1 MSVNVLYH
9 KWFRELRQLWPDER
23 LTRVRLLAW
32 FLAGLYTSRSV
43 QLHRIALKIPSS
55 AQLTSVTRRLSRF
68 LQNPWLRVR
77 SAYEPMAR
85 ALLEQS
91 ARTVGEI
98 RLILDTTSV
107 GANHRLLMV
116 ALAYRRRALP
126 LAWTW
131 VRQKKG
137 LSAAQRQLA
146 LLVYV
151 KTLLPRHTPV
161 LVVGDTEFGAIQM
174 LKQLDAWG
182 WHYVLRQKANFK
194 VCPKGKRTWQPF
206 GHLVSRVGEQVWWEQ
221 ARLTRQKRQRV
232 NLLALQ
238 TPGEPEPWLLATNL
252 PNAALALQAYRR
264 RMWIEELFGDLKR
277 HGFDLASTHLRH
289 IERLSRLTLLVAL
302 LYLWL
307 VALGS
312 RILKEGT
319 RWRVDRRDRRDLSLF
334 QIGLRSIEQCLT
346 NELPLRILW
355 RPYWN

>member
-9 KWFRELRQLWPDER
+9 KWFRELRQLWPEER

-32 FLAGLYTSRSV
+32 FLAGIYTSRSV

-68 LQNPWLRVR
+68 LENSRLRVR
-77 SAYEPMAR
+77 PCYEPMAR
-85 ALLEQS
+85 ALLAES
-91 ARTVGEI
+91 ARTGGEV

-107 GANHRLLMV
+107 GAHHRLLMV
-116 ALAYRRRALP
+116 ALAYRRRAIP

-137 LSAAQRQLA
+137 LSAARLHLA
-146 LLVYV
+146 VLAYV
-151 KTLLPRHTPV
+151 KTLLPCHTQV
-161 LVVGDTEFGAIQM
+161 LVVGDTEFGAIKV
-174 LKQLDAWG
+174 LKQLDAWH

-194 VCPKGKRTWQPF
+194 VCSKDHRIWQTF
-206 GHLVSRVGEQVWWEQ
+206 GHLVSQVGEQVWWEQ

-238 TPGEPEPWLLATNL
+238 TPGEEEPWLLATNL
-252 PNAALALQAYRR
+252 PSAAHALQAYRR
-264 RMWIEELFGDLKR
+264 RMWVEELFGDLKR
-277 HGFDLASTHLRH
+277 HGFDLQSTHLRH

-307 VALGS
+307 IALGS
-312 RILKEGT
+312 HILKEGT

-334 QIGLRSIEQCLT
+334 QIGLRTIEQCLT
-346 NELPLRILW
+346 NDLPLRILW
-355 RPYWN
+355 CPYWN

>member
-1 MSVNVLYH
+1 MSVNHLYH
-9 KWFRELRQLWPDER
+9 KWFRELRQLWPEER

-32 FLAGLYTSRSV
+32 CLAGIYVSRSV

-68 LQNPWLRVR
+68 LENSRLQVR
-77 SAYEPMAR
+77 PCYEPMAR
-85 ALLEQS
+85 SLLAES
-91 ARTVGEI
+91 AHTVGEI
-98 RLILDTTSV
+98 RLILDTTLV

-116 ALAYRRRALP
+116 ALAYRRRAIP

-137 LSAAQRQLA
+137 LSAARRQLA
-146 LLVYV
+146 LLAYV
-151 KTLLPRHTPV
+151 KTLLPRHTSV
-161 LVVGDTEFGAIQM
+161 LVVGDTEFGAINV
-174 LKQLDAWG
+174 LKQLNAWH

-194 VCPKGKRTWQPF
+194 VCPKGKRTWQSF
-206 GHLVSRVGEQVWWEQ
+206 GHLVSRVGEKVWWEQ
-221 ARLTRQKRQRV
+221 ARLTAQKRQHV
-232 NLLALQ
+232 NLLAYQ
-238 TPGEPEPWLLATNL
+238 KPGEKEPWLLATNL
-252 PNAALALQAYRR
+252 PDATLTLQAYRR
-264 RMWIEELFGDLKR
+264 RMWVEELFGDLKR

-289 IERLSRLTLLVAL
+289 LERISRLTLLVVL

-307 VALGS
+307 IALGS

-346 NELPLRILW
+346 NGLPLRILW
-355 RPYWN
+355 HPYWN